1 TYTDYLI
8 APVFGQEK
16 TSDDCYVFFLDNVAS
31 ARNINMVFIDD
42 AILIP
47 LENVPYPEV
56 MIELNDLIAQA
67 EALRAGNEE
76 FPLQISYT
84 DDGSD
89 VNKAFPWL
97 YDNELEG
104 LDNALKF
111 ASNAL
116 IPWASEAIASLE
128 EAIVNFK
135 EKIKA
140 DGSDPYFRLDPGP
153 GRLPIEIT
161 APTNDWTSRTP

>member
-1 TYTDYLI
+1 
-8 APVFGQEK
+8 
-16 TSDDCYVFFLDNVAS
+16 
-31 ARNINMVFIDD
+31 
-42 AILIP
+42 
-47 LENVPYPEV
+47 
-56 MIELNDLIAQA
+56 AQA

-76 FPLQISYT
+76 FPLQISNT

-89 VNKAFPWL
+89 VNKAFPWV

-104 LDNALKF
+104 LDNALEF
-111 ASNAL
+111 ARNAL

-128 EAIVNFK
+128 DAIVNFK
-135 EKIKA
+135 GKIKA

-161 APTNDWTSRTP
+161 APTNEWTSRTPLDNRVPANFAGGTYAMIPYPFADSEGKDDVLQINYAHNGTSVFG